1 MVSKFKNLIQ
11 FIGFL
16 SIYTPFLIA
25 PSAWGVCA
33 GDLQK
38 QVEIVVQSPSLRSL
52 RVGVF
57 ASKLDSFS
65 NPLVNIDGDKY
76 FTPAS
81 NLKLFTTAAALELLG
96 ANYQI
101 RTSLWVDQSGEL
113 WLRGSGDPSFSEDT
127 LRSLV
132 NSLVRSLKV
141 RGIKAIA
148 PDLKTIPDLKGSGL
162 GMGWQWQ
169 DLQEYY
175 GAIADAFIINENVL
189 DWTITPTK
197 INKPVQFSWD
207 RPDLAVGWV
216 VENRAITASENTA
229 YSLMVERSQSQKKL
243 LISGQFPQNTPP
255 ELGATAIPDPEAHF
269 LRMLRAEM
277 LRQGIILK
285 SPNKSPVKSQ
295 GQNQSSLPITEV
307 AIEAATILSP
317 TLAELIKT
325 TNKESNNLYAE
336 SLLRRLGLSSTLPSD
351 PTENPSESDRGID
364 LVNKFLVGKG
374 ISSDSVVIKDGSG
387 LSTLN
392 LVTPR
397 AIAQLL
403 IGMKDNMIF
412 RASLPIAGI
421 DGTLKNRFKS
431 VAKSPGAEN
440 NLPVANIQAKTGT
453 LTGVNALSGYLK
465 PPKYP
470 ELAFSIV
477 INNSNLSTVELAKDI
492 DAIALLLMTVED
504 CNRR

>member
-1 MVSKFKNLIQ
+1 MSKVKSVGTKLIKI
-11 FIGFL
+11 IGLL
-16 SIYTPFLIA
+16 SIWTYSLTA
-25 PSAWGVCA
+25 PSAWGICV

-38 QVEIVVQSPSLRSL
+38 QVEIVVQSPSLRSA

-57 ASKLDSFS
+57 ASRLDGLDSPLV

-76 FTPAS
+76 FIPAS

-101 RTSLWVDQSGEL
+101 RTSLWIDQRGEL
-113 WLRGSGDPSFSEDT
+113 WVRGSGDPSFTEDT
-127 LRSLV
+127 LKSLV
-132 NSLVRSLKV
+132 NLLVRSLKAS
-141 RGIKAIA
+141 GIRAIA
-148 PDLKTIPDLKGSGL
+148 TDIKTIPELKGSGL
-162 GMGWQWQ
+162 GLGWQWQ

-189 DWTITPTK
+189 DWTITPTQ
-197 INKPVQFSWD
+197 INKRVQFSWD
-207 RPDLAVGWV
+207 RPNLAAGWI
-216 VENRAITASENTA
+216 VENQAITASENTP
-229 YSLMVERSQSQKKL
+229 YSLIVERSQSQKKL
-243 LISGQFPQNTPP
+243 IISGQFPQNTHP

-269 LRMLRAEM
+269 LRMLRAEI

-285 SPNKSPVKSQ
+285 SPS
-295 GQNQSSLPITEV
+295 QNQSSLPITEV
-307 AIEAATILSP
+307 AAILSP

-325 TNKESNNLYAE
+325 TNKQSNNLYAE
-336 SLLRRLGLSSTLPSD
+336 SLLRRLGLSSTLPSNS
-351 PTENPSESDRGID
+351 PESDRGID
-364 LVNKFLVGKG
+364 LVNKFLGGKG
-374 ISSDSVVIKDGSG
+374 ISLDSVVIKDGSG

-392 LVTPR
+392 LATPR

-403 IGMKDNMIF
+403 IGMKDNIIF
-412 RASLPIAGI
+412 RTSLPIAGI

-431 VAKSPGAEN
+431 VDKSPDAKN
-440 NLPVANIQAKTGT
+440 NLQAANIQAKTGT
-453 LTGVNALSGYLK
+453 LTGVSALSGYLK

-477 INNSNLSTVELAKDI
+477 INNSHLSNAELTKNI

-504 CNRR
+504 CR

>member
-1 MVSKFKNLIQ
+1 MASKSNLLPILS
-11 FIGFL
+11 FL
-16 SIYTPFLIA
+16 SIWACSAIA
-25 PSAWGVCA
+25 PSAWGICV

-38 QVEIVVQSPSLRSL
+38 QVEVIVQSPSLRSL
-52 RVGVF
+52 RLGVF
-57 ASKLDSFS
+57 TCKLDGLA

-101 RTSLWVDQSGEL
+101 RTSLWIDKTGEL
-113 WLRGSGDPSFSEDT
+113 SVRGGGDPSFTEDT
-127 LRSLV
+127 LKSLV
-132 NSLVRSLKV
+132 NFLASSLKA

-148 PDLKTIPDLKGSGL
+148 AGIASDIKTIPELKGSGL

-189 DWTITPTK
+189 DWTITPTQ
-197 INKPVQFSWD
+197 INKPVQFRWD
-207 RPDLAVGWV
+207 RPNLAAGWI
-216 VENRAITASENTA
+216 VENRAITATENTP
-229 YSLMVERSQSQKKL
+229 YSLIVERSLSQKKL
-243 LISGQFPQNTPP
+243 IISGQFPQNTLP
-255 ELGATAIPDPEAHF
+255 ELGATAIPDPEVHF
-269 LRMLRAEM
+269 LRLLRAEM
-277 LRQGIILK
+277 LRQEIILK
-285 SPNKSPVKSQ
+285 SSINSSIKTSVKSQ
-295 GQNQSSLPITEV
+295 AQNQSSLPRTKI
-307 AIEAATILSP
+307 ATVLSP

-325 TNKESNNLYAE
+325 TNKQSNNLYAE
-336 SLLRRLGLSSTLPSD
+336 SILRRLGLSSPLSS
-351 PTENPSESDRGID
+351 NPSESDRGLD
-364 LVNKFLVGKG
+364 LVNRFLVSKG
-374 ISSDSVVIKDGSG
+374 ISSESVVIKDGSG

-412 RASLPIAGI
+412 RDSLPIAGI

-431 VAKSPGAEN
+431 TIAEN
-440 NLPVANIQAKTGT
+440 NLQAKTGT

-470 ELAFSIV
+470 ELAFSIL
-477 INNSNLSTVELAKDI
+477 INNSNLPSTELTKNI

-504 CNRR
+504 CKSG